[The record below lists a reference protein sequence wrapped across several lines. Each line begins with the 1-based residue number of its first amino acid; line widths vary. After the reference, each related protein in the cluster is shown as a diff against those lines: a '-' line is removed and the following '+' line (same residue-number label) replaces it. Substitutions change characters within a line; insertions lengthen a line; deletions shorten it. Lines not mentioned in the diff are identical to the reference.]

1 MALLVVNKLMVGIA
15 VTAITA
21 TGYVQAQES
30 GPSDKL
36 ATKETANL
44 YRNLKKLVKKGFMF
58 GHQDDLAYGVNWR
71 YIPGRSDVKEVTG
84 DYPAVYGWDLGNIE
98 NGADSNLDKVPFKKM
113 QQFIQEG
120 YSRGA
125 VITIS
130 WHAGNPMTGK
140 NAWDTTHGTVASILP
155 GGANNALYRSWM
167 DKVADFMLS
176 LKGKN
181 NELIP
186 VLFRPYHELTGTWFW
201 WCRNNCSPE
210 QFKTLWRYLVSYLRD
225 EKKVHNLIYVYNTAD
240 FNSKENFLERYP
252 GDDVADVVSFDAYQY
267 NDPTKDNSFIKNTSA
282 RLSVLDTVAAER
294 NKIAAFAETGYE
306 QIPYAS
312 WWTETLAKAIGDHHI
327 SYLLVWRN
335 HGYNQSMKKMHYY
348 APYNGQVSEENF
360 KKFYQLDKTFFEKDV
375 AAEKLYN

>member
-1 MALLVVNKLMVGIA
+1 MVLSVINKLMVVIA
-15 VTAITA
+15 AIAITA
-21 TGYVQAQES
+21 TGYVQAQEN

-71 YIPGRSDVKEVTG
+71 YTPGRSDVKEVTG
-84 DYPAVYGWDLGNIE
+84 DYPAIYGWDLGNIE
-98 NGADSNLDKVPFKKM
+98 NSADSNLDKVPFKKM

-167 DKVADFMLS
+167 DKMADFMLS

-210 QFKTLWRYLVSYLRD
+210 QFKILWRYLVSYLRD

-240 FNSKENFLERYP
+240 FSSKENFLERYP

-267 NDPTKDNSFIKNTSA
+267 NDPLKDNSFVKNTTT

-306 QIPYAS
+306 QIPYAN
-312 WWTETLAKAIGDHHI
+312 WWTETLTKAIGDHHI
-327 SYLLVWRN
+327 SYVLVWRN

-348 APYNGQVSEENF
+348 APYNGQASEEDF

-375 AAEKLYN
+375 AAERLYN